1 VDAAHAF
8 EMGHWDGATRAAGL
22 SRDGACK
29 LSKSVT
35 NFHRICSAMP
45 GAVLCENGARGRGHV
60 ETPPLG
66 FEGYAR

>member
-1 VDAAHAF
+1 MPLRWAIGM
-8 EMGHWDGATRAAGL
+8 ETTRAAGL
-22 SRDGACK
+22 S
-29 LSKSVT
+29 
-35 NFHRICSAMP
+35 SAML

>member
-1 VDAAHAF
+1 MPLRWAIGM
-8 EMGHWDGATRAAGL
+8 ETTRAAGL

-29 LSKSVT
+29 LSKSFA

-60 ETPPLG
+60 ETLPL
-66 FEGYAR
+66 ASQL